1 VFKLLNEIMCTAVF
15 LGRPFTHKFDDI
27 QRLAEWNT
35 SNCKGS
41 IELDAYCTEN
51 LNSSRERKN
60 KNKSYEK

>member
-1 VFKLLNEIMCTAVF
+1 MCTAVF

-41 IELDAYCTEN
+41 IELDAYCIEN
-51 LNSSRERKN
+51 LNSVGRKCEEF
-60 KNKSYEK
+60 KVQS